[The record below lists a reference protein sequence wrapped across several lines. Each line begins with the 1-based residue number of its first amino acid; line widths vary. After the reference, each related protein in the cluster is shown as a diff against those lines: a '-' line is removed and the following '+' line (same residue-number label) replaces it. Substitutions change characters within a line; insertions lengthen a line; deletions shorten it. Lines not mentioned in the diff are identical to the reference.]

1 MKPKGRDYFPS
12 FFKIKEAKMG
22 LSAFNRYRREQA
34 TKLKA
39 EATVSKK
46 EIVEVVDY
54 DEMTK
59 AEIMDLLK
67 EKGIKFSDRDSKSKL
82 IELLK

>member
-1 MKPKGRDYFPS
+1 MIYQKGKRKLKPLDSSIEQMLIDAGWEP
-12 FFKIKEAKMG
+12 IKE
-22 LSAFNRYRREQA
+22 NA
-34 TKLKA
+34 TISKT
-39 EATVSKK
+39 ETV
-46 EIVEVVDY
+46 DF

-67 EKGIKFSDRDSKSKL
+67 EKGIKFSDRDNKSTL

>member
-1 MKPKGRDYFPS
+1 MIYQKGKRKLEPLDSSIEQMLIDAGWEP
-12 FFKIKEAKMG
+12 IKEA
-22 LSAFNRYRREQA
+22 QI
-34 TKLKA
+34 
-39 EATVSKK
+39 VSKK
-46 EIVEVVDY
+46 ETVDY

-67 EKGIKFSDRDSKSKL
+67 EKGIKFSDRDNKSKL

>member
-1 MKPKGRDYFPS
+1 
-12 FFKIKEAKMG
+12 MG

-34 TKLKA
+34 LKK
-39 EATVSKK
+39 ETVSKK
-46 EIVEVVDY
+46 EIVETVDY
-54 DEMTK
+54 EEMTK

-67 EKGIKFSDRDSKSKL
+67 EKGIKFSDRDNKSKL